1 MARTLVIFFSVLTV
15 LALTLGWLADSPG
28 RVVVDWQ
35 GYRVETSFAAVVV
48 AACLLLIGLIL
59 LIRFVRWIL
68 FGHSRSVEWRM
79 RRAQEKGD
87 KAIARGLTA
96 LAAGDAAQALKQ
108 AERAQG
114 YLKNSHFVPLLQAQ
128 AARLSGDSRKA
139 AGYYQKLA
147 RQPETDL
154 LGLRGLLYQALEAG
168 DHDAALKLAS
178 RAVSLR
184 PRTGWALNALF
195 DLAMGAGDWKAAERA
210 TAGALKAGI
219 MSADEARRRRA
230 ILMLTEAAERHD
242 DATREKLVM
251 EAYKTCP
258 GLLPAAIQA
267 AETLVATG
275 KTRRAA
281 TVIADAW
288 AGTPHPR
295 LAELY
300 RGLIADRTPAD
311 QVRAMEAFTEA
322 SRNHEESRLALA
334 AAAIDAHL
342 PGMARDV
349 LKPLLDNPTPRAAR
363 LMAALAAEAG
373 DVDEERSWL
382 SRGIAANRPDPRWRC
397 HHCGWEPDAWDAVCR
412 RCHSFDSITWETPLL
427 ALDGPEGPKWMRLSE
442 PGLIG

>member
-1 MARTLVIFFSVLTV
+1 MARTLVIFFSALTI
-15 LALTLGWLADSPG
+15 LALGLGWLADSPG
-28 RVVVDWQ
+28 HVAVDWQ
-35 GYRVETSFAAVVV
+35 GYRLETSFAALVV
-48 AACLLLIGLIL
+48 AACLLLIVIIL
-59 LIRFVRWIL
+59 LIRFVRWIV
-68 FGHSRSVEWRM
+68 FGHSRSVEWLM
-79 RRAQEKGD
+79 RRAQDKGD

-168 DHDAALKLAS
+168 DHEAALKLAS

-195 DLAMGAGDWKAAERA
+195 DLALGARDWKAAERA

-219 MSADEARRRRA
+219 ISAEDGRRRRA
-230 ILMLTEAAERHD
+230 ILMLTEAAETRD
-242 DATREKLVM
+242 DAAREKLVM
-251 EAYKTCP
+251 DAYKTCP
-258 GLLPAAIQA
+258 GLLPAAIRA
-267 AETLVATG
+267 AEILVTTG
-275 KTRRAA
+275 KARRAA

-288 AGTPHPR
+288 AQEPHPR

-300 RGLIADRTPAD
+300 RSLIADKTPAD
-311 QVRAMEAFTEA
+311 QVRAMEAFTQA
-322 SRNHEESRLALA
+322 NRTHEESRLALA
-334 AAAIDAHL
+334 ATAVDAHL
-342 PGMARDV
+342 PGMAKEV
-349 LKPLLDNPTPRAAR
+349 LKPLLEAPTPRAAR
-363 LMAALAAEAG
+363 LMAAMAEAAG
-373 DVDEERSWL
+373 DMDEERSWL
-382 SRGIAANRPDPRWRC
+382 SHGIIASRPDPRWRC
-397 HHCGWEPDAWDAVCR
+397 HHCGWEPEAWEAICR
-412 RCHSFDSITWETPLL
+412 RCHSFDSIAWETPLL